1 MNLVA
6 VLLLT
11 AAYLLSMILLCF
23 VYRKA
28 QRWSGVLPCVA
39 LSVAELLVLVALVD
53 MRNRDYS
60 LPWAAGWSAAG
71 AAAFLI
77 CTALALVL
85 YRRRYR
91 RVLSGNSIQESTD
104 KVPLG
109 LCFYYPD
116 GVPILINARMQR
128 LAECV
133 TGSAITNA
141 EVFCRR
147 VDGKTIEADGRYYR
161 FCSADMDCNG
171 GTVRRLWAMDIT
183 DLHRLAMALDAE
195 NAARKEI
202 NQRLRAYS
210 RQVEELTRERE
221 VLKAKMDIHDK
232 MGRMLLETKIFLED
246 GNGNYTSI
254 ADRWYRTLTVFTTQ
268 FWREH
273 TPADVQALEQ
283 MASAMHLQLQMN
295 GMPEQAVFLEAVRE
309 CMTNAV
315 RHAGAGAMYVQA
327 TPHRIVITNNGK
339 PPERPIT
346 EGGGLTDLRQKVEQQ
361 GGTMTIESAPVFRLQ
376 IDL

>member
-1 MNLVA
+1 M
-6 VLLLT
+6 
-11 AAYLLSMILLCF
+11 LCF

-39 LSVAELLVLVALVD
+39 LSVAELLVLVALVGV
-53 MRNRDYS
+53 RNRDYS
-60 LPWAAGWSAAG
+60 LPWAAGWSVAG

-91 RVLSGNSIQESTD
+91 RMLSGNSIQESTD

-116 GVPILINARMQR
+116 GVPILINARMQH

-210 RQVEELTRERE
+210 RQVEALTRDRE

-246 GNGNYTSI
+246 GNGDYKSI

-283 MASAMHLQLQMN
+283 MAAAMHLQLQMN

-339 PPERPIT
+339 PPVRPIT